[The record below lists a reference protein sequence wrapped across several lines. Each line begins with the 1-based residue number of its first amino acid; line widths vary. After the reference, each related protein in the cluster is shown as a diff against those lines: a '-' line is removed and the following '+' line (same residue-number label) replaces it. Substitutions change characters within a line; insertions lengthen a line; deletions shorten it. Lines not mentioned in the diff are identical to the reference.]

1 MDLDYLENRPAG
13 LPSDECFLS
22 IPKASMLYRA
32 TETALPW
39 VPTSNGEA
47 ARAMIPLLDL
57 MEVWDRAPIDDDFI
71 TWTVAN
77 GYGSMTTCVHVNFLD
92 GAFSFAEAQ
101 HLFADAA
108 GDLVEYESKAD
119 LRKAVRELIAA
130 HPDDSHA
137 ACARPTSVCLLS
149 HRRPLAPPCLY
160 GGFLCGRGRALN
172 IWSLLNMT
180 LHYMYTSRGDQHL
193 GRSPR

>member
-22 IPKASMLYRA
+22 IPKASMLYRS

-77 GYGSMTTCVHVNFLD
+77 GYGSMTKGRRAASLPSVPWTWAAVLKRADSTATLSVTPQGETHPGERQRNGMS
-92 GAFSFAEAQ
+92 GAFT
-101 HLFADAA
+101 
-108 GDLVEYESKAD
+108 
-119 LRKAVRELIAA
+119 
-130 HPDDSHA
+130 HPS
-137 ACARPTSVCLLS
+137 
-149 HRRPLAPPCLY
+149 
-160 GGFLCGRGRALN
+160 G
-172 IWSLLNMT
+172 
-180 LHYMYTSRGDQHL
+180 
-193 GRSPR
+193 